1 MGKLKNIGYSDS
13 FFHEIIEEDGVKE
26 KKRIIFP
33 TTRYDNV
40 LNRPTVTPSIK
51 ESNNS
56 DFMLV
61 PTGEEEVPDAD
72 IFKMFKQDW

>member
-13 FFHEIIEEDGVKE
+13 FLHEIIEEDGVKE
-26 KKRIIFP
+26 KKRVIFP
-33 TTRYDNV
+33 STRYDNV
-40 LNRPTVTPSIK
+40 LNRPTVTSSIK

-61 PTGEEEVPDAD
+61 TTGEEEVPDAE
-72 IFKMFKQDW
+72 IFKMFNQDW